1 MVSTTSLLPAGSLVE
16 VREPGNLSLPLAASR
31 LRDRLLC
38 EPIGGAPGDPAAMSS
53 SPSSPR
59 NRVTP
64 DNAPRES
71 TPLLALGT
79 RRDARSTSELSRR
92 WGEFAGLTLALSVV
106 MILLAAFV
114 ERQQA
119 VGRERALESLR
130 QSVWALV
137 NTSARPC
144 GGDFYAFA
152 CGNYREAVPPGESV
166 WERGMSQVRYSA
178 VPLLRALLENELRE
192 YRAGLFYRSC
202 VDADALRPDDRQP
215 LDALIAAVQ
224 RAASWEALARVLA
237 AVHRSG
243 YGSVIYS
250 FAVVRNVWR
259 SDDSATAYVLAFQ
272 QGGLGLAPSYWVGC
286 GGSAND
292 NDNSTCG
299 RVLQDYRTYVQ
310 QLSRSAWPYGNHGG
324 GGDDDDDDDHID
336 ADAVAAAVLALE
348 EQLAHLYWESALP
361 YASRA
366 DVEAATA
373 HDTQAVPL
381 AQLDSRY
388 PHLHLG
394 AYTEQLLGGYNAQRL
409 LSWVAVRAPTLFAGL
424 DALVATTDLQHW
436 KWYVLYQVV
445 SSSAGMGALGAAF
458 TDLHFAFYGRQL
470 AGRRTGRRLRQQVPA
485 GAGAGHCRTGGAGGG
500 RGLSDR
506 HRERPVAVA
515 TPRRRGR
522 RWRGPHHLGWRTGQ
536 TRAAAAASR
545 LSAGVG
551 YGARGARRRRSRLR
565 RRSLGAPHRVPL
577 QLDGAVAAERTAGAG
592 QHRCDAFRP
601 RRLAD
606 IAGHAP
612 GVLLGGGQYADGAG
626 DAAASAAV
634 RRQSARRGPVRPGG
648 FAGRPR
654 DRSRVRP
661 PGTHVHRQRQSVRVD
676 DRCGRVA
683 VRHRRALR
691 RRHRAV
697 GGGCR
702 PERCLPRRA
711 AAAPAADRRRATSL
725 LPGVRA
731 NVLHAVRATGVA
743 CRPSTERLATG
754 RRCARTHGNGST
766 AARMDAALSV
776 CGRR

>member
-1 MVSTTSLLPAGSLVE
+1 
-16 VREPGNLSLPLAASR
+16 
-31 LRDRLLC
+31 
-38 EPIGGAPGDPAAMSS
+38 
-53 SPSSPR
+53 
-59 NRVTP
+59 
-64 DNAPRES
+64 
-71 TPLLALGT
+71 
-79 RRDARSTSELSRR
+79 
-92 WGEFAGLTLALSVV
+92 

-286 GGSAND
+286 GGIAND

-336 ADAVAAAVLALE
+336 ADAVAAAVLTLE

-470 AGRRTGRRLRQQVPA
+470 AGESTPPDRRAMCVALAGEKVGDELGAAYGNKYLPERARATAEQVVRAVAAAYQTAIENDQWPWLHPGAEAGDGVDRTTSDGALAKLAQLRLQVGYPQVWDMA
-485 GAGAGHCRTGGAGGG
+485 PEGLGGAGADFGAGRSVRPTAFLSNWMVLSQQNAQRALANIGATRFDRDAWPISPVTPQVYYSAVANTLTVPAMLLRPPLFEDRAPAVAQYAQMGSLAGHEIAHAFDRQGRMYTANGSLLEWMTGAAESRYAIAERCAGGTELWAEGVGLSAAYRAVLQQHPQLTAEERRLFFLAYAQMYCTRYAQPESHAAQVQNDWRPAGDVRVRMAMAQLQHVWMPLFQCAAAGDVSASAPDCQLALETGGNAPPP
-500 RGLSDR
+500 LTF
-506 HRERPVAVA
+506 A
-515 TPRRRGR
+515 
-522 RWRGPHHLGWRTGQ
+522 
-536 TRAAAAASR
+536 RA
-545 LSAGVG
+545 
-551 YGARGARRRRSRLR
+551 
-565 RRSLGAPHRVPL
+565 
-577 QLDGAVAAERTAGAG
+577 
-592 QHRCDAFRP
+592 
-601 RRLAD
+601 
-606 IAGHAP
+606 
-612 GVLLGGGQYADGAG
+612 
-626 DAAASAAV
+626 
-634 RRQSARRGPVRPGG
+634 
-648 FAGRPR
+648 
-654 DRSRVRP
+654 
-661 PGTHVHRQRQSVRVD
+661 
-676 DRCGRVA
+676 
-683 VRHRRALR
+683 
-691 RRHRAV
+691 
-697 GGGCR
+697 
-702 PERCLPRRA
+702 
-711 AAAPAADRRRATSL
+711 
-725 LPGVRA
+725 
-731 NVLHAVRATGVA
+731 
-743 CRPSTERLATG
+743 
-754 RRCARTHGNGST
+754 
-766 AARMDAALSV
+766 
-776 CGRR
+776 